1 MESSVRCECWP
12 ITKCCDKF
20 RDIPRPKVPV
30 SVKTTTLDEAS
41 ACEKLIKICRTLA
54 IALMT
59 KDKHSKSK
67 FVFKKEVV
75 VAMVGFGF

>member
-1 MESSVRCECWP
+1 MKRLP
-12 ITKCCDKF
+12 AK
-20 RDIPRPKVPV
+20 
-30 SVKTTTLDEAS
+30 
-41 ACEKLIKICRTLA
+41 KLSKIGRNLA

-59 KDKHSKSK
+59 KDMHSKSK